1 MSKNILKLSNISKSF
16 NGNKV
21 LDNLNLEI
29 NEGEIFGII
38 GVSGSGK
45 TTLLNTMIG
54 FLSPDDGEVLFRLFH
69 LLEYKNAEE
78 NFRSVIKQSIEAK
91 KTFGYATQKPSFYPN
106 LSVYENLDYFGSL
119 YGMTQDSIKSN
130 IKTLLALMSLS
141 EWKNILAKNLSGGMQ
156 RRLDIACALIHDPKI
171 LMLDEPTSDLDPHL
185 SKQIW
190 ELIREINRKGTTIV
204 LSSHHLSELEL
215 YCTRVGILDQ
225 GKFLTVGTPFDV
237 KDNFSKNEEIHLMT
251 LSGNYDEIIKRLKD
265 KDVIEMINKG
275 SELVIKTEKP
285 EKVLHRVLHIIEEL
299 NENLID
305 ANIRKPTLDDI
316 FEYLAKEKEKKK

>member
-1 MSKNILKLSNISKSF
+1 MSKNIVKLVNLSKNF
-16 NGNKV
+16 MGNKV
-21 LDNLNLEI
+21 LDNLNLDI

-54 FLSPDDGEVLFRLFH
+54 FISPDDGEVLFRLFH
-69 LLEYKNAEE
+69 LLEYKGTDE
-78 NFRSVIKQSIEAK
+78 NFRSVIRNSIDAK
-91 KTFGYATQKPSFYPN
+91 KTFGYATQKPSFYPQLTVN
-106 LSVYENLDYFGSL
+106 ENLDYFGSM
-119 YGMTQDSIKSN
+119 YGLSKDSRKSN
-130 IKTLLALMSLS
+130 IKTLLALMNLT
-141 EWKNILAKNLSGGMQ
+141 EWKDSLAKNLSGGMS
-156 RRLDIACALIHDPKI
+156 RRLDIACALVHDPKI
-171 LMLDEPTSDLDPHL
+171 LLLDEPTSDLDPHL
-185 SKQIW
+185 AKQIW
-190 ELIREINRKGTTIV
+190 ELIREINRKGTTII

-251 LSGNYDEIIKRLKD
+251 LSGNYDEIIKKLKE
-265 KDVIEMINKG
+265 KDIIEMINKG

-285 EKVLHRVLHIIEEL
+285 EKVLHRALHVIEEL
-299 NENLID
+299 NESLID

-316 FEYLAKEKEKKK
+316 FEFIAKQKENKK